1 MKSILCYLFF
11 FIPLAYQQ
19 THAQVYF
26 KTEYISSTSY
36 KDEENKLSGAKGDLK
51 VIQGGFRVPLSV
63 KMNENN
69 SPTAWVIGCSAS
81 HASMSN
87 KKLPVTLCPSDMLNL
102 QIGLTHTRPLNAKW
116 SMLVTVGAGLYMDS
130 DNLSKARWDNILG
143 QGAIVF
149 IRHLRPNL
157 DLGVGA
163 ALNNTFGYPML
174 FPAFYFNWR
183 LEGRYEVNIAL
194 IDAVRVSVGMKF
206 NNHLKLS
213 LVAEMDGMMALS
225 ERNGKKMYFTQQYVV
240 VGLRPEFTLGKSL
253 SIPLTLGI
261 TPARSA
267 FYSKRS
273 LKEYFSDD
281 DESDPHFRLG
291 FYCSLGI
298 AWKF

>member
-1 MKSILCYLFF
+1 
-11 FIPLAYQQ
+11 
-19 THAQVYF
+19 
-26 KTEYISSTSY
+26 
-36 KDEENKLSGAKGDLK
+36 
-51 VIQGGFRVPLSV
+51 
-63 KMNENN
+63 
-69 SPTAWVIGCSAS
+69 
-81 HASMSN
+81 MSN

-116 SMLVTVGAGLYMDS
+116 SMLATVGAGLYMDS

-149 IRHLRPNL
+149 ILHLRPNL

-183 LEGRYEVNIAL
+183 LEGRYEVNVAL

-240 VGLRPEFTLGKSL
+240 TSGIHPRQIVIHPAHLGHYSGSECFLLEKKFKGILLR
-253 SIPLTLGI
+253 
-261 TPARSA
+261 
-267 FYSKRS
+267 
-273 LKEYFSDD
+273 
-281 DESDPHFRLG
+281 
-291 FYCSLGI
+291 
-298 AWKF
+298 